1 MSQLGRPNRVQR
13 PFKSHE
19 TCLQHPCG
27 QAGQPKASRLR
38 HRHDNIKALAG
49 RPSSCHPACLLFTIT
64 SEQDNGGHKHAPLQT
79 LSLISECYQGKF
91 RPYQPGDWWSQTG
104 SNRRPQACKASAL
117 PTELW
122 PRPSGLWSSLKLV
135 GLSGLEPLTSRLS
148 GVCSNHLSYRPLRDP
163 RGSL

>member
-1 MSQLGRPNRVQR
+1 MNTDHDLHGKPTRPAYHVQR

-19 TCLQHPCG
+19 TCVRHPCG

-38 HRHDNIKALAG
+38 DRHDNIKALAG

-64 SEQDNGGHKHAPLQT
+64 SEQDNGGPKAST
-79 LSLISECYQGKF
+79 IAISVSHLRMF
-91 RPYQPGDWWSQTG
+91 RSTPRFWWSQTG

-122 PRPSGLWSSLKLV
+122 PQSLAPTAHLPARPRKKRWWAWKDLNFR
-135 GLSGLEPLTSRLS
+135 PHAYQARALT
-148 GVCSNHLSYRPLRDP
+148 N
-163 RGSL
+163 